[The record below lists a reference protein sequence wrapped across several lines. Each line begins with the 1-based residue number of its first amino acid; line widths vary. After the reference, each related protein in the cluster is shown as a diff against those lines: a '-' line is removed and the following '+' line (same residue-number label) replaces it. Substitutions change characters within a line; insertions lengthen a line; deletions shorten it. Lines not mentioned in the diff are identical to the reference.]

1 MANSWPSHIPTR
13 RRGSIRRS
21 VVYGPARWKRTKD
34 HACRRPWIHRMAIW
48 RCPPGR
54 ASGCT
59 NCRPAIAC
67 WFASWTF
74 WHPRRPAGEPNI
86 PGMASSIRL
95 PVEWDFPPRPCAP
108 AIACRAVAR
117 ACSTRDAR
125 AIRIR
130 DAPAIPTRAAPAI
143 RIPVAPASAMWGA
156 PATWTTAAAAS
167 MTMAAGATA
176 IPAAAAATA
185 IPAAAGA
192 TAIEDLPRYGFWRVG
207 RWVLLG
213 GIQLSLGCATQKWIC
228 AGANPSPSVSEGLP
242 WLGSKRLCRNPL
254 ADARGS
260 DWRIP
265 HRSGSLD
272 WPALVQGLHF
282 QVAHPLSL
290 FDTLGLPGMLD
301 NAPPVIVAAVETTV
315 VPRRWARWS
324 GSAGTPSPQ
333 PPSTRL
339 AQH

>member
-1 MANSWPSHIPTR
+1 
-13 RRGSIRRS
+13 
-21 VVYGPARWKRTKD
+21 
-34 HACRRPWIHRMAIW
+34 MAIW

-67 WFASWTF
+67 WFASCTF
-74 WHPRRPAGEPNI
+74 CHPRRPAGEPNI

-125 AIRIR
+125 ACRIR

-176 IPAAAAATA
+176 IPAAA
-185 IPAAAGA
+185 GA
-192 TAIEDLPRYGFWRVG
+192 TAIEDPPRYGFWRMG

-213 GIQLSLGCATQKWIC
+213 GIQ
-228 AGANPSPSVSEGLP
+228 
-242 WLGSKRLCRNPL
+242 
-254 ADARGS
+254 
-260 DWRIP
+260 
-265 HRSGSLD
+265 
-272 WPALVQGLHF
+272 
-282 QVAHPLSL
+282 LSL

-301 NAPPVIVAAVETTV
+301 DAPPVIVAAVETTV
-315 VPRRWARWS
+315 VLRRWARWS
-324 GSAGTPSPQ
+324 GSAGTPSPR

-339 AQH
+339 AQHWPAARVRDFANRLGACIASRPGATPAWEIGDLQGMEMREE